1 MRKLI
6 SFDLVKSPRLTATY
20 VSGLSLVILATV
32 KMHNHGKSPKLYYLE
47 KQYHIEN
54 RILDTHPQSN
64 TGQIGKYCGQIGESA
79 QR

>member
-1 MRKLI
+1 MRKLL

-32 KMHNHGKSPKLYYLE
+32 KMHNHGKSRKLYYLE

-54 RILDTHPQSN
+54 RTLTHTPSQIL
-64 TGQIGKYCGQIGESA
+64 GKLENIA
-79 QR
+79 AK